1 MSVHSAIRAFLTTDV
16 SVAALVGERV
26 YTTALPENTINN
38 DGAFPA
44 IAMHQIS
51 RVPTS
56 SHSGDSG
63 YTDYR
68 FQFNIWAKS
77 EDDVEAVAAA
87 LTTALN
93 CYRGAMPAI
102 GDAQITVESAFLDSE
117 DRDKDDPG
125 DGREMWVAR
134 QDYLISVAS

>member
-16 SVAALVGERV
+16 AIAALVGQRV
-26 YTTALPENTINN
+26 FTTSLPENTIH
-38 DGAFPA
+38 DEAAFPA
-44 IAMHQIS
+44 IVMHQIS

-77 EDDVEAVAAA
+77 EEDVEAVSSAVIA
-87 LTTALN
+87 ALN
-93 CYRGAMPAI
+93 CYKGPMPAI

-125 DGREMWVAR
+125 DGREMWVSR